1 MNKKPT
7 NAAIPAF
14 AFIVM
19 AFGNVY
25 IRGTAMSIPDAKHI
39 KKILADSVHF
49 CLLCTAIMPI
59 ALITAEL
66 IANIEIQSKGLY
78 EFIPVTP

>member
-1 MNKKPT
+1 
-7 NAAIPAF
+7 
-14 AFIVM
+14 
-19 AFGNVY
+19 
-25 IRGTAMSIPDAKHI
+25 
-39 KKILADSVHF
+39 
-49 CLLCTAIMPI
+49 MPI